1 MQCSEVRQILW
12 PADSLRLGDEK
23 VEEALR
29 HAESC
34 AHCYAF
40 LERDRQLAQLIRE
53 GVPRVQASRE
63 LRERLFTAL
72 ARERAGT
79 PPRRRQPFLGRRS
92 LALAAMLLVAAAMG
106 GIAYRISNS
115 GAQSGPAETFAQDYL
130 RRVVEQES
138 MYGTDTEISS
148 FFARELG
155 VAMRPPEIPGFEVQR
170 ALVCLLNGR
179 RGGVIEYKGEDQHLS
194 FYMVPDGGSAIT
206 EPVDME
212 IGWVTDGADISVAPS
227 GASGLS
233 VATWH
238 DGGHQH
244 ALIGNVEAEELRDL
258 AERYACPVARS

>member
-1 MQCSEVRQILW
+1 MQCNEVRRILW

-34 AHCYAF
+34 ARCHAF
-40 LERDRQLAQLIRE
+40 LDRDRQLAQLIRE
-53 GVPRVQASRE
+53 SVPRAQAPRE

-79 PPRRRQPFLGRRS
+79 PPQIRQAPWGRRS
-92 LALAAMLLVAAAMG
+92 LAFAAMLLVAVSVG
-106 GIAYRISNS
+106 GIAYRISNPA
-115 GAQSGPAETFAQDYL
+115 AQSGPAEAFAQDYL
-130 RRVVEQES
+130 RRVFEQES
-138 MYGTDTEISS
+138 MYGTDTEISA

-155 VAMRPPEIPGFEVQR
+155 VAMRPPEIPGFEVER
-170 ALVCLLNGR
+170 ALICLLNGR

-194 FYMVPDGGSAIT
+194 FYMVPDGGSPIT

-212 IGWVTDGADISVAPS
+212 IGQVTGDANVSVAPS
-227 GASGLS
+227 GATALS
-233 VATWH
+233 VATWQ
-238 DGGHQH
+238 DGVHQH
-244 ALIGNVEAEELRDL
+244 ALIGNVDAEELRDL